1 VLFDPGSATPGRA
14 VIEAVRASFGRAT
27 PTGCSIG
34 KAELV
39 GYAAEDERD
48 PDDLALR
55 RAQAVGDLLV
65 AAGAPAALVEA
76 RRRSSAEKA
85 LDQATVEVR
94 PAFRQQT
101 RRVKLR
107 LVAVKADVAALA
119 AGTIFRDRI
128 ASSPQTPVPEMVVL
142 PAGSFLMGSP
152 QTEEGRDDDEGPQ
165 RRVTV
170 PAFATGKYEVTWAEW
185 DRCVAA
191 GSCASLP
198 SDGYGGGSRPV
209 TNVSWNEAA
218 AYTKWLSNK
227 TGQTYRLLSEAEW
240 EYGARAGNTLRW
252 SFGDTEGSLGS
263 YAWFSSNAAS
273 ATHTVGTKT
282 ANAFGLFDMHGNV
295 WEWVQ
300 DCHAENYS
308 AGQPSNGSA
317 YTSGSSFTDRVIRGG
332 SWEDDP
338 WKLRSANRS
347 SVPPAGGDVSI
358 GFRVARTH

>member
-1 VLFDPGSATPGRA
+1 VQVSLDRLSTIAVLG
-14 VIEAVRASFGRAT
+14 
-27 PTGCSIG
+27 
-34 KAELV
+34 
-39 GYAAEDERD
+39 
-48 PDDLALR
+48 LALVSFAAPLHAH
-55 RAQAVGDLLV
+55 AQTVSAVQ
-65 AAGAPAALVEA
+65 AG
-76 RRRSSAEKA
+76 S
-85 LDQATVEVR
+85 T
-94 PAFRQQT
+94 
-101 RRVKLR
+101 
-107 LVAVKADVAALA
+107 
-119 AGTIFRDRI
+119 FRDC
-128 ASSPQTPVPEMVVL
+128 SDCPEMVSI
-142 PAGSFLMGSP
+142 PAGSFMMGSSP
-152 QTEEGRDDDEGPQ
+152 ANDYDFSDDEGPQ